1 VVDQLPPAAVALV
14 VAPSAPPSKRA
25 AAEAD
30 RSAVAQATTDESSV
44 WQPDPSSALAE
55 PGSGTISPAA
65 FGLSQ
70 IIPDGNAADASTD
83 AAPAAIHLDAAAVT
97 DAATIAALTTAPAG
111 PSFAQTLATAAPIV
125 LAAPPVA
132 AEDTHAALAVR
143 ISTAVQDGHQ
153 TLSIEL
159 HPADLGRV
167 EVRLS
172 FHPDGVG
179 VQMTVDKKETFD
191 AFTRDRASL
200 EQQFSQAGIDLGGG
214 GLNLR
219 FGSQTGQPADRDPA
233 TGGGR
238 YTALSQPAAVA
249 AATAPMRTAQGSIN
263 ILA

>member
-1 VVDQLPPAAVALV
+1 MVVPTAAA
-14 VAPSAPPSKRA
+14 ASKRVA
-25 AAEAD
+25 APGD
-30 RSAVAQATTDESSV
+30 QSVSAATAAGQTSDWQANQSST
-44 WQPDPSSALAE
+44 LAE
-55 PGSGTISPAA
+55 PGSGTVSPAA
-65 FGLSQ
+65 FGLVQSVA
-70 IIPDGNAADASTD
+70 DGTGSGP
-83 AAPAAIHLDAAAVT
+83 AAPASVAAIHLGAAASP
-97 DAATIAALTTAPAG
+97 DSAAIAVLTTAPAV

-125 LAAPPVA
+125 MAPPPVA
-132 AEDTHAALAVR
+132 QEETQAALAVR
-143 ISTAVQDGHQ
+143 ISTAIQDGHQ

-179 VQMTVDKKETFD
+179 VQMTVDRKETFD

-219 FGSQTGQPADRDPA
+219 FGQQTGQPADRVPA
-233 TGGGR
+233 SGGGR
-238 YTALSQPAAVA
+238 YASAIQPTAVVTTS
-249 AATAPMRTAQGSIN
+249 APIRTAQGSIN

>member
-1 VVDQLPPAAVALV
+1 MASAATTA
-14 VAPSAPPSKRA
+14 ASKRA
-25 AAEAD
+25 APPAD
-30 RSAVAQATTDESSV
+30 QQTGTDDSSA
-44 WQPDPSSALAE
+44 WQPAPLSALAE

-65 FGLSQ
+65 FGLAQ
-70 IIPDGNAADASTD
+70 TAPGGTDDDPAAEASPGAIHTD
-83 AAPAAIHLDAAAVT
+83 AQTVTDPASITGLTLAPAA
-97 DAATIAALTTAPAG
+97 
-111 PSFAQTLATAAPIV
+111 PSFAQTLATAAPIAV
-125 LAAPPVA
+125 PTPPTSM
-132 AEDTHAALAVR
+132 EDTRAALAVR

-159 HPADLGRV
+159 NPADLGRV

-179 VQMTVDKKETFD
+179 VQMTIDKKETFD

-219 FGSQTGQPADRDPA
+219 FGQQTGQSPGRDPTPSGA
-233 TGGGR
+233 R
-238 YTALSQPAAVA
+238 YVTPAQQPAAIAAVA
-249 AATAPMRTAQGSIN
+249 TSIRTAQGSIN